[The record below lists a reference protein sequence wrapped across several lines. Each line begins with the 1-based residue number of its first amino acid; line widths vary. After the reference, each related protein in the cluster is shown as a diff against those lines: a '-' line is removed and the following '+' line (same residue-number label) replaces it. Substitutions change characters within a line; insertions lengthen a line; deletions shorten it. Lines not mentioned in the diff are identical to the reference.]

1 VSDCLAANR
10 TLASMPGFLPI
21 CASPD
26 TPQAMHGWRRW
37 VGMGIA
43 IGIICSLIP
52 VLFGRRAAHVD
63 STAALGRL
71 SPRKAVEVA
80 SPDLDGLDLLRLT
93 LHQDRVTSPL
103 PNGLTAELTLEPDLQ
118 RSASSVMKR
127 YAIPE
132 AGVVL
137 MDVRTGELLVYASQL
152 SQGEPFDVN
161 LAAEA
166 PAASIFKI
174 VTAASLLENAGVTAQ
189 TEQCYRGGQSR
200 ISANELQEDPT
211 LDHWC
216 ASLAVA
222 MGRSINVVFA
232 RLAQQHLTAESLTQ
246 TAGAFGFGAP
256 IPFDVKADAPRIDLP
271 TEPVEFARAAAGFWH
286 TSLSPLAGA
295 SIAQTV
301 ANDGVT
307 FKPRIVR
314 AILNADERQWRADT
328 RPAIVRRAVAPQAA
342 HELTKMMLQ
351 TVASGSAFKTFHDP
365 SGNPYLPHI
374 LVASK
379 TGTLTRQEGDR
390 HYTWFV
396 GFAPADKPEVAVA
409 ALVVNTP
416 VWRIKAPQVARD
428 VLRAYFSKRGFPG
441 VTPP

>member
-1 VSDCLAANR
+1 
-10 TLASMPGFLPI
+10 
-21 CASPD
+21 
-26 TPQAMHGWRRW
+26 
-37 VGMGIA
+37 MGTA
-43 IGIICSLIP
+43 IGIICSIVP
-52 VLFGRRAAHVD
+52 AIFGPRVAHVD
-63 STAALGRL
+63 AKAALARL
-71 SPRKAVEVA
+71 SPQRTLEAAA
-80 SPDLDGLDLLRLT
+80 SPDLGAMNLLQLT
-93 LHQDRVTSPL
+93 LHQDRVTTPL

-118 RSASSVMKR
+118 RSALSLMKR

-137 MDVRTGELLVYASQL
+137 MDVRTGALIVYASQV
-152 SQGEPFDVN
+152 SHGEPFDVN
-161 LAAEA
+161 LSAEA
-166 PAASIFKI
+166 PAASVFKI
-174 VTAASLLENAGVTAQ
+174 VTAASLLETAGVTAE

-200 ISANELQEDPT
+200 ISASELQEDPT

-232 RLAQQHLTAESLTQ
+232 RLAQRHLTPEILTQ
-246 TAGAFGFGAP
+246 MAGAFGFGAP
-256 IPFDVKADAPRIDLP
+256 VPFDVKTDAPRIDLP
-271 TEPVEFARAAAGFWH
+271 SDSVEFARAAAGFWH
-286 TSLSPLAGA
+286 TSLSPLAAA

-301 ANDGVT
+301 ANDGVM

-314 AILNADERQWRADT
+314 AVLNADERQWQADT
-328 RPAIVRRAVAPQAA
+328 RPATVRRAVTPEAA

-351 TVASGSAFKTFHDP
+351 TVASGSAFKTFHEAN
-365 SGNPYLPHI
+365 GNPYLPHI

-416 VWRIKAPQVARD
+416 VWRVKGPQLARD
-428 VLRAYFSKRGFPG
+428 VLRAYFAKRGFPG
-441 VTPP
+441 VAPP